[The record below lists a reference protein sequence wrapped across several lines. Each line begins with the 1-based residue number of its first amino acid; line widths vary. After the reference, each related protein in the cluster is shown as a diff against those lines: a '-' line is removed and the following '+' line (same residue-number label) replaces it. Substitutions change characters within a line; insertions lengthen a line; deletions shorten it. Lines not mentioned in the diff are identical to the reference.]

1 MSGILTFTYFQTSKF
16 YGVWKEI
23 NLKPPSIKSKNHI
36 LINFCETKF
45 G

>member
-1 MSGILTFTYFQTSKF
+1 MDDEIEKLLMYLDKLLS
-16 YGVWKEI
+16 WKEI